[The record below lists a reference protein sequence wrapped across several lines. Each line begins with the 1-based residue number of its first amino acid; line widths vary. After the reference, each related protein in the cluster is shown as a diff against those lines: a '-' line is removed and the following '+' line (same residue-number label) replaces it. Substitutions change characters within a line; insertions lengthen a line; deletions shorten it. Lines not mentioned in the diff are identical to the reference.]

1 MYALLVTYGTV
12 SVGVGVG
19 VLLYGTDGNRLY
31 HPFGPSVK
39 KKTAVVF
46 LLSFLSFLSFL
57 SLLSLSLSHSD
68 IDTELGVGY
77 NQSYLPLGTLPT
89 T

>member
-12 SVGVGVG
+12 GVCVG

-46 LLSFLSFLSFL
+46 LLSFLSSLFLFL
-57 SLLSLSLSHSD
+57 TQILA
-68 IDTELGVGY
+68 ELGVGY
-77 NQSYLPLGTLPT
+77 NQPYLPLGTLPT